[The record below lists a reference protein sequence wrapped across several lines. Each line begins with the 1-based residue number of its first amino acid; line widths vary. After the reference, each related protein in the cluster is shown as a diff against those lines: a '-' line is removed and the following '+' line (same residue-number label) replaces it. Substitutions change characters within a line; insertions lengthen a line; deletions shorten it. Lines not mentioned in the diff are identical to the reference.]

1 MIVSLIFDNYKK
13 RLIETYTTVLNSKD
27 ASSNG
32 RRYDNIMRDVNYFKS
47 KLEKI
52 EGAGNA
58 SEIIYETVS
67 GLYKVEEIFNADD
80 AHEPDS
86 HLEDKETKKQG
97 EEEEEKDKQKDV
109 VQELKKEKQDKKEKE
124 EESKLDDVKV
134 LKSEPELDEKKTLP
148 ESEET
153 ESVSGLADDNQVP
166 LSADCEKSQLD
177 ENDDTAADAEPE
189 VKSLSDSK
197 GSAGPVTAP

>member
-32 RRYDNIMRDVNYFKS
+32 QCYDNIMRDVNYFKS

-80 AHEPDS
+80 AHESDS
-86 HLEDKETKKQG
+86 HLEDKETQKQ
-97 EEEEEKDKQKDV
+97 EEEEKDEQKDV
-109 VQELKKEKQDKKEKE
+109 AQESKKEKQDQKGKEE
-124 EESKLDDVKV
+124 EESKLD
-134 LKSEPELDEKKTLP
+134 ETKTLP
-148 ESEET
+148 ESKET
-153 ESVSGLADDNQVP
+153 ESVSGLVDDNQMP
-166 LSADCEKSQLD
+166 LSGNGEKSQLD
-177 ENDDTAADAEPE
+177 ENEVTAADAEPE
-189 VKSLSDSK
+189 NESLSDRK
-197 GSAGPVTAP
+197 GSDSPVTAQ